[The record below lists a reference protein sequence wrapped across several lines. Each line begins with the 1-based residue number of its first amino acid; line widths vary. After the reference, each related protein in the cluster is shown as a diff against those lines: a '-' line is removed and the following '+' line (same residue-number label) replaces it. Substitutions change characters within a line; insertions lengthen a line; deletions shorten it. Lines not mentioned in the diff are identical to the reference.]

1 MKIETKFDI
10 VYRIV
15 TNTKCNDFNEE
26 PEYRIV
32 AYYID
37 YKNNIMTVKGWS
49 WGDGHKII
57 NDYYKTKEEAEKKLE
72 EIQNGNK

>member
-26 PEYRIV
+26 PEYRRNWRSIF
-32 AYYID
+32 
-37 YKNNIMTVKGWS
+37 N
-49 WGDGHKII
+49 
-57 NDYYKTKEEAEKKLE
+57 
-72 EIQNGNK
+72 